1 MAWRGRMSS
10 EKITPRAV
18 WLEEGLKI
26 LTEEGPGALSI
37 ENMTRRTGKTKG
49 SFYHHFNSREQYIEK
64 LLEYYEEIAT
74 QNIILSTRQGA
85 TPRERLK
92 MLTELTFRIS
102 SEMELSI
109 RAWALYEPIVRVFQD
124 RIDQKRLEYLY
135 ELYLETSGDPDAA
148 RTLAYRNYA
157 LYIGLQQV
165 KHHHSDKE
173 LKNLLKRIFSD
184 PNHEITANKK

>member
-1 MAWRGRMSS
+1 MAWRGWMSS
-10 EKITPRAV
+10 EKTTPRAV

-37 ENMTRRTGKTKG
+37 DNMTRRTGKTKG
-49 SFYHHFNSREQYIEK
+49 SFYHHFSGREQYIEK
-64 LLEYYEEIAT
+64 LLEYYEEVAT
-74 QNIILSTRQGA
+74 HDIILSTRKGA

-102 SEMELSI
+102 SEVELSI
-109 RAWALYEPIVRVFQD
+109 RAWALYEPLVRVFQD

-135 ELYLETSGDPDAA
+135 ELYLETSGNSDAA

-165 KHHHSDKE
+165 KHHHTDKE
-173 LKNLLKRIFSD
+173 LKDLLKRIFTD
-184 PNHEITANKK
+184 PSYESNAHKK